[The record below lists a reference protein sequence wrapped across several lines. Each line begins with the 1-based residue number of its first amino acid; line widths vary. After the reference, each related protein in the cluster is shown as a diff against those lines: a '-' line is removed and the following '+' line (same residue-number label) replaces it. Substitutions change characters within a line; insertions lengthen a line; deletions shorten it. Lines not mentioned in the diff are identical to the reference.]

1 MLILILNY
9 GIFIIILV
17 SRHKRSMK
25 DESFELKSAL
35 KTGSEKNLLKY
46 PILHRRQSHYKKKI
60 NWPRFGNQC

>member
-35 KTGSEKNLLKY
+35 KTGSEKKFVE
-46 PILHRRQSHYKKKI
+46 ISVHRRQSHYKKKI